1 MNANLQFDFIYQPSG
16 ILLYKKCLIK
26 TRRDVYFSG
35 LTQYFL
41 KGILSLLIGG
51 VALKGTE
58 TTILIL
64 PGPVCN
70 MR

>member
-1 MNANLQFDFIYQPSG
+1 M
-16 ILLYKKCLIK
+16 
-26 TRRDVYFSG
+26 YFSG

-41 KGILSLLIGG
+41 KGISSLLIGG